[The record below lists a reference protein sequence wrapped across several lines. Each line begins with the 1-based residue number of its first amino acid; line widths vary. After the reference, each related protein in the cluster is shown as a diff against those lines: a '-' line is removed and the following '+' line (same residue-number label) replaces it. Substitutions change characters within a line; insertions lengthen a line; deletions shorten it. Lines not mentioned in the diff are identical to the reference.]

1 MIGKVRSFILIAIVA
16 LVSMP
21 SAASPFFGTNES
33 GASARAV
40 TVCLPILLLN
50 GQQVGVVCCAW
61 VDGDTACAVGTF

>member
-33 GASARAV
+33 GASAREG
-40 TVCLPILLLN
+40 LNNLL
-50 GQQVGVVCCAW
+50 
-61 VDGDTACAVGTF
+61 